1 MTKRKIKVED
11 LRRFK
16 FISDP
21 QISPDG
27 SKVAFVV
34 SIINYEENKYKRS
47 IWLADTESG
56 GLIQFTHGP
65 GSDKNPRWSP
75 DGKMLL
81 FLAKGREKDKKT
93 QLYTIS
99 LTGGEAQLV
108 ADMENGVGNPEWSP
122 EGKQILFTS
131 RTWMDKKPET
141 DVKHIKRIRY
151 KFNNMVFFQG
161 KRIQLYTI

>member
-1 MTKRKIKVED
+1 MAKRKIKVED

-47 IWLADTESG
+47 IWLAYTESG

-131 RTWMDKKPET
+131 RTWMDKKP
-141 DVKHIKRIRY
+141 
-151 KFNNMVFFQG
+151 
-161 KRIQLYTI
+161 